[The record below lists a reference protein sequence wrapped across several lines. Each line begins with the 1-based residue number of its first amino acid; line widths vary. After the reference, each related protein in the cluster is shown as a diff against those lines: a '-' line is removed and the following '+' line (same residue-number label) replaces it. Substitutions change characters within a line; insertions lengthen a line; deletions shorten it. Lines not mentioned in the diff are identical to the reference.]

1 MPVPGRATIRGVLCL
16 PDSVRDETPAV
27 MKLSL
32 RIFLGY
38 FLIVGI
44 AAWLVLRVFVGEIKP
59 GVRQAMEDNLVD
71 TANVLALL
79 ATDDMVDGHIAS
91 GSFARRVGELGKR
104 DVHAHIWGFRKD
116 ALDYRVYVTDARGIV
131 VFDSAGTDVG
141 HDFSRWND
149 VYLTLRG
156 KYGARST
163 RTDPNDEDSS
173 VMHVAAPVMD
183 HGRIIGV
190 LTVAKPNRTLV
201 PFIAAS
207 QNAIV
212 RWGVLLMGTAFAIG
226 LLVSLWF
233 ARELGRML
241 GYARAVTAGERT
253 SAPRGAGEFGELGQ
267 ALETM
272 RERLDGKQYVEDYV
286 HSLTHEMKS
295 PLAAIRGS
303 AELLQDPLPDAD
315 RSRFAG
321 NILDQSQRMAR
332 MIDMALA
339 LAAVEHRQ
347 AIEQHEPFDLA
358 ALVREAAGEFE
369 TQESASGPMLHAD
382 MPGEPI
388 RVVGDRFL
396 VGQAIRNL
404 LRNAIEFSPHG
415 GTIAIV
421 LRVEEDRARLEVR
434 DHGPGVPDFAID
446 RVFERFYS
454 LPRPDSGVRSS
465 GLGLCF
471 VREVAKLHRGS
482 VTLANAADGGA
493 VASLVLPLA

>member
-1 MPVPGRATIRGVLCL
+1 MRLG
-16 PDSVRDETPAV
+16 
-27 MKLSL
+27 L

-59 GVRQAMEDNLVD
+59 GVRQAMEDNLID

-79 ATDDMVDGHIAS
+79 ATDDMVSGHIGDGAFS
-91 GSFARRVGELGKR
+91 RRVNELAHR
-104 DVHAHIWGFRKD
+104 DVHARIWGFRKD
-116 ALDYRVYVTDARGIV
+116 ALDYRVYVTDAKGIV

-156 KYGARST
+156 RYGARST
-163 RTDPNDEDSS
+163 RTDPDDEESS
-173 VMHVAAPVMD
+173 VMHVAAPIRD
-183 HGRIIGV
+183 HDRIIGV
-190 LTVAKPNRTLV
+190 LTVAKPNRTLA

-212 RWGVLLMGTAFAIG
+212 RWGVLLMGAAFAIG

-233 ARELGRML
+233 ARELGRL
-241 GYARAVTAGERT
+241 QRYARAVTAGERAL
-253 SAPRGAGEFGELGQ
+253 APRGAGEFGELGG

-295 PLAAIRGS
+295 PLAAIRGA
-303 AELLQDPLPDAD
+303 AELLQDPLPEAD
-315 RSRFAG
+315 RRRFAG
-321 NILDQSQRMAR
+321 NVLDHSQRLASMV
-332 MIDMALA
+332 DMALA

-347 AIEQHEPFDLA
+347 AIENPEAFDLA
-358 ALVREAAGEFE
+358 ALAREAAADFE
-369 TQESASGPMLHAD
+369 TMVAEAAIAL
-382 MPGEPI
+382 
-388 RVVGDRFL
+388 RVDAQGDAITIVGDRFL
-396 VGQAIRNL
+396 VGQAVRNL
-404 LRNAIEFSPHG
+404 LRNAIEFSPRG
-415 GTIAIV
+415 GAID
-421 LRVEEDRARLEVR
+421 LALSSEGGLARIEVR
-434 DHGPGVPDFAID
+434 DHGPGVPDFARD

-454 LPRPDSGVRSS
+454 LPRPHGGARSS

-471 VREVAKLHRGS
+471 VREVAQLHRGTAS
-482 VTLANAADGGA
+482 LENAAGGGA
-493 VASLVLPLA
+493 LATMALPTSS

>member
-1 MPVPGRATIRGVLCL
+1 
-16 PDSVRDETPAV
+16 

-38 FLIVGI
+38 FLIVGL

-79 ATDDMVDGHIAS
+79 ATDDMAAGRIGDGA
-91 GSFARRVGELGKR
+91 FARRVGELAKR
-104 DVHAHIWGFRKD
+104 DVHARIWGFKKD
-116 ALDYRVYVTDARGIV
+116 SLDYRVYVTDAHGIV

-156 KYGARST
+156 RYGARST
-163 RTDPNDEDSS
+163 PTDPKDETSS
-173 VMHVAAPVMD
+173 VMHVAAPILD
-183 HGRIIGV
+183 RGRIIGV
-190 LTVAKPNRTLV
+190 LTVAKPNRTLA
-201 PFIAAS
+201 PFIANS

-212 RWGVLLMGTAFAIG
+212 RWGALLLGVAFAVG

-233 ARELGRML
+233 ARELGRL
-241 GYARAVTAGERT
+241 QRYARAVTGGERVL
-253 SAPRGAGEFGELGQ
+253 APRGAGEFGELGQ

-272 RERLDGKQYVEDYV
+272 RERLDGKQYVEQYV

-295 PLAAIRGS
+295 PLAAIRGA
-303 AELLQDPLPDAD
+303 AELLQEDMPEPE
-315 RSRFAG
+315 RHRFVG
-321 NILDQSQRMAR
+321 NILDHAQRLAQMV
-332 MIDMALA
+332 DMTLA

-347 AIEQHEPFDLA
+347 AIEHPELFDLA

-369 TQESASGPMLHAD
+369 TQLASSHIALRIDVPDAPL
-382 MPGEPI
+382 
-388 RVVGDRFL
+388 RLLGDRFL
-396 VGQAIRNL
+396 IGQAVRNL

-415 GTIAIV
+415 GAVIV
-421 LRVEEDRARLEVR
+421 AMRREGDGVRLEVC
-434 DHGPGVPDFAID
+434 DDGPGVPDFALD

-454 LPRPDSGVRSS
+454 LPRPDGGSRSS

-471 VREVAKLHRGS
+471 VREVAQLHRGTVS
-482 VTLANAADGGA
+482 LENAQDGGA
-493 VASLVLPLA
+493 VATIVLPTSL

>member
-1 MPVPGRATIRGVLCL
+1 
-16 PDSVRDETPAV
+16 

-38 FLIVGI
+38 FLIVGL

-79 ATDDMVDGHIAS
+79 ATDDMVAGRIGDGA
-91 GSFARRVGELGKR
+91 FARRVGELAKR
-104 DVHAHIWGFRKD
+104 DVHARIWSFKKD
-116 ALDYRVYVTDARGIV
+116 SLDYRVYVTDAHGIV
-131 VFDSAGTDVG
+131 MFDSAGTDVG

-156 KYGARST
+156 RYGARST
-163 RTDPNDEDSS
+163 PTDPKDETSS
-173 VMHVAAPVMD
+173 VMHVAAPILD
-183 HGRIIGV
+183 RGRIIGV
-190 LTVAKPNRTLV
+190 LTVAKPNRTLA
-201 PFIAAS
+201 PFIANS

-212 RWGVLLMGTAFAIG
+212 RWGALLLGVAFAVG

-233 ARELGRML
+233 ARELGRL
-241 GYARAVTAGERT
+241 QRYARAVTGGERAL
-253 SAPRGAGEFGELGQ
+253 APRGAGEFGELGQ

-272 RERLDGKQYVEDYV
+272 RERLDGKQYVEQYV

-295 PLAAIRGS
+295 PLAAIRGA
-303 AELLQDPLPDAD
+303 AELLQEDMPDPE
-315 RSRFAG
+315 RHRFVG
-321 NILDQSQRMAR
+321 NILDHAQRLAQ
-332 MIDMALA
+332 MIDMTLA

-347 AIEQHEPFDLA
+347 AIEHPELFDLA

-369 TQESASGPMLHAD
+369 TQLASSHIALRIDVPDAPL
-382 MPGEPI
+382 
-388 RVVGDRFL
+388 RLLGDRFL
-396 VGQAIRNL
+396 IGQAVRNL

-415 GTIAIV
+415 GAVIV
-421 LRVEEDRARLEVR
+421 AMRREGDGVRLEVR
-434 DHGPGVPDFAID
+434 DDGPGVPDFALD

-454 LPRPDSGVRSS
+454 LPRPDGGSRSS

-471 VREVAKLHRGS
+471 VREVAQLHRGTVS
-482 VTLANAADGGA
+482 LENAQDGGA
-493 VASLVLPLA
+493 VATIVLPTSL